1 MNLLKKIKSFALLMF
16 VCTLLVSATLTS
28 CKKGDTEAEGEAT
41 EHPAGDS
48 TEKADHP
55 KAEAE
60 HPTNDSDST
69 KVEN

>member
-1 MNLLKKIKSFALLMF
+1 MNLLKRIKSVVVLMF

-28 CKKGDTEAEGEAT
+28 CKKGDATADEETT

-48 TEKADHP
+48 TDKADHP
-55 KAEAE
+55 KGEAE
-60 HPTNDSDST
+60 HPKNESDTT